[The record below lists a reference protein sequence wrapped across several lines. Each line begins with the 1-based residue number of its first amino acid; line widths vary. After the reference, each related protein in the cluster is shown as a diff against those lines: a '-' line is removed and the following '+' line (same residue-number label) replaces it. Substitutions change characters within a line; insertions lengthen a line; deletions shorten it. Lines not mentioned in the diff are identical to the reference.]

1 MSGQGWLWHRAGLPW
16 RDLGGGAPRT
26 YVRAMTEI
34 QIKVILDAAHI
45 GQTDQMCK
53 TLAAMGLSVE
63 SSFPE
68 IGVIFGAG
76 DPALLPRM
84 RAMAGVTEA
93 VAEGVMRAVKG
104 G

>member
-1 MSGQGWLWHRAGLPW
+1 MSAQGWRWPRAGRLSH
-16 RDLGGGAPRT
+16 DLGGGARRT
-26 YVRAMTEI
+26 YVAMMAEI

-45 GQTDQMCK
+45 GNTDQMCR

-63 SSFPE
+63 STFPE

-84 RAMAGVTEA
+84 QAIDGVTEA